1 MELLTRR
8 EFADYLT
15 LAGEPETT
23 FSRLRERLGLTVPM
37 LKFEI
42 HRMKR
47 AGCLVALGRGRYRF
61 VRPELWV
68 SAVQV
73 HDRFP
78 ELLEHPEILALEGV
92 LGIYAYGSWVRG
104 EASEHS
110 DRDLLVLVRDLS
122 CVDLVRRPPPKIDI
136 KVVGFEEAVKLIR
149 KDPILIVPILRE
161 CFPIYGG
168 ELLEY
173 LRSLR
178 FSRERLMASLWEA
191 LASVSLAEEIL
202 KATEGDEV
210 DSTLLYPIVLRF
222 RQYCLVRST
231 LEGIPQTLKQAE
243 RIAEEHG
250 INRREFWEIYEAF
263 RLERG
268 GVQTK
273 LSKGKVARF
282 LRVVKK
288 LLEEYLEKHRP
299 KRIVTD
305 RMRRL
310 EELQREFEGIKHVTK
325 KETA

>member
-15 LAGEPETT
+15 LAGDPETT

-61 VRPELWV
+61 VRPDLWV
-68 SAVQV
+68 SAVRA

-110 DRDLLVLVRDLS
+110 DRDLLVLVRD
-122 CVDLVRRPPPKIDI
+122 PPRVSLMRNLPPRMDVKIAGI
-136 KVVGFEEAVKLIR
+136 GEAVKLIR
-149 KDPILIVPILRE
+149 KDPVLIVPILRE

-173 LRSLR
+173 LRSLK
-178 FSRERLMASLWEA
+178 FSRDRLMASLWEA

-202 KATEGDEV
+202 EATEGGEA

-222 RQYCLVRST
+222 RQYCLVRSV

-273 LSKGKVARF
+273 LPKGRVMRF
-282 LRVVKK
+282 LRVVKR
-288 LLEEYLEKHRP
+288 LLEEYLEKYQP
-299 KRIVTD
+299 EKIVTD

-310 EELQREFEGIKHVTK
+310 EELRKEFEKHVTK
-325 KETA
+325 KEAA

>member
-1 MELLTRR
+1 
-8 EFADYLT
+8 
-15 LAGEPETT
+15 
-23 FSRLRERLGLTVPM
+23 M

-47 AGCLVALGRGRYRF
+47 AGCLVTLGRGRYRF
-61 VRPELWV
+61 VRPDLWV
-68 SAVQV
+68 SAVQA

-110 DRDLLVLVRDLS
+110 DRDLLILVRNPS
-122 CVDLVRRPPPKIDI
+122 RVGLVRRPPPGMDVKI
-136 KVVGFEEAVKLIR
+136 VGIGEAMKLMR
-149 KDPILIVPILRE
+149 KDPVLIVPILRE

-173 LRSLR
+173 LRSLK

-202 KATEGDEV
+202 EATEGGEV
-210 DSTLLYPIVLRF
+210 DSTLLYPIMLRF
-222 RQYCLVRST
+222 RQYCLVRSV

-243 RIAEEHG
+243 RIAEERG
-250 INRREFWEIYEAF
+250 IDRREFWGMYGAF
-263 RLERG
+263 RLERE

-273 LSKGKVARF
+273 LPKDRVVRF
-282 LRVVKK
+282 LRAVKG
-288 LLEEYLEKHRP
+288 LLVQYLEKYQP

-310 EELQREFEGIKHVTK
+310 EELRKELQKSEHVAK

>member
-23 FSRLRERLGLTVPM
+23 FSRLHRRLGLTVPM

-61 VRPELWV
+61 VRPDLWV
-68 SAVQV
+68 SAVQAY
-73 HDRFP
+73 DRFP
-78 ELLEHPEILALEGV
+78 ELLEHPEILAMEGI
-92 LGIYAYGSWVRG
+92 LGIYAYGSRVRG

-110 DRDLLVLVRDLS
+110 DRDLLILVRDPS
-122 CVDLVRRPPPKIDI
+122 RTGPVRSPPGVDL
-136 KVVGFEEAVKLIR
+136 KVVGIGEAVRLIKR
-149 KDPILIVPILRE
+149 DPILIVPILRE
-161 CFPIYGG
+161 CSPIYGG

-173 LRSLR
+173 LRSLK

-202 KATEGDEV
+202 ESTEGSEV
-210 DSTLLYPIVLRF
+210 DSALLYPVVLRF
-222 RQYCLVRST
+222 RQYCLVRSV

-250 INRREFWEIYEAF
+250 IDRGEFWELYRAF
-263 RLERG
+263 RLERE
-268 GVQTK
+268 GVKTK
-273 LSKGKVARF
+273 LPKGRVLGF
-282 LRVVKK
+282 LRMVKR
-288 LLEEYLEKHRP
+288 LLEEYLERYRP

-310 EELQREFEGIKHVTK
+310 EELRKEFRGGTHVTK
-325 KETA
+325 KKTA